1 MKLYALANTA
11 IAALV
16 VAACSNSGASRAS
29 GSAPDGGTA
38 GGSVSSGGG
47 SGKGP
52 DNDAAPS
59 PGDDAG
65 TGDPGAPAPSG
76 LEGGS
81 VPPDAS
87 VATIGHPSASVVA
100 DAVAAGLSSYHRNT
114 STGDIWC
121 TPCDGAPVMLAAASF
136 TGDTSADARLL
147 QQMRLLLG
155 GSNDPFGTGGY
166 SANDER
172 NATAMYAIAK
182 RTPRIWS
189 QLTSTEV
196 HEIDLIMEATLVA
209 DVYATADKTNASG
222 PPVTF
227 DGSTNSNRDWNP
239 NYREGMIGAVI
250 VGTEYFGGQAPTE
263 AMLAAYDHAAFTTEL
278 QKSGLA
284 NLYWTFSTYQTMPS
298 AGAPSP
304 QTVQQGIAGYA
315 MHGITLG
322 QLLDMYVYLASN
334 TFSANVSCGLNG
346 GAGIVVNS
354 VHAGTIVSGCSGLP
368 NVGAMGMELEFASSD
383 ANGARSDASYVRLG
397 TRADLFN
404 QLVVVVYGDWK
415 DTTASTAALKQLVV
429 GETDFF
435 YKAGQGYEDY
445 SHGTDEG
452 LFKCG
457 SSMDCT
463 LNQAIWTELL
473 APAHG
478 M

>member
-1 MKLYALANTA
+1 MKELLLAA
-11 IAALV
+11 V
-16 VAACSNSGASRAS
+16 VVLAAACSTGTGNTPGN
-29 GSAPDGGTA
+29 SAPDAATGLEA
-38 GGSVSSGGG
+38 SVVLQADASTDQGEGG
-47 SGKGP
+47 SGDGSFSGS
-52 DNDAAPS
+52 DAAGETGVVSS
-59 PGDDAG
+59 PDG
-65 TGDPGAPAPSG
+65 GAAVLG
-76 LEGGS
+76 HLGS
-81 VPPDAS
+81 
-87 VATIGHPSASVVA
+87 TVVA
-100 DAVAAGLSSYHRNT
+100 DAISTALSSYHRNT

-121 TPCDGAPVMLAAASF
+121 TPCDGAPVVLAAAAF

-155 GSNDPFGTGGY
+155 SSNDPFGTGGY

-196 HEIDLIMEATLVA
+196 HQIDLIMEATLVA
-209 DVYATADKTNASG
+209 DVYATADTTNASG

-250 VGTEYFGGQAPTE
+250 VGTEYFGGQVPTE
-263 AMLAAYDHAAFTTEL
+263 AMLAAYDHAAFTASL
-278 QKSGLA
+278 HSAGLY
-284 NLYWTFSTYQTMPS
+284 NLYWTFSTYMTSPG

-304 QTVQQGIAGYA
+304 QTVQQGITGYA

-322 QLLDMYVYLASN
+322 QLLSMYLYLATD
-334 TFSANVSCGLNG
+334 TFSAKVTCGLNAG
-346 GAGIVVNS
+346 GGILVGSVYAGKIV
-354 VHAGTIVSGCSGLP
+354 AGCSGLP
-368 NVGAMGMELEFASSD
+368 NVGASGMEKEFDSTD
-383 ANGARSDASYVRLG
+383 ANGARSDASYARLG
-397 TRADLFN
+397 LRADLLN
-404 QLVVVVYGDWK
+404 QLVVVVYGDWQV
-415 DTTASTAALKQLVV
+415 TSASNAALGLVATGV
-429 GETDFF
+429 GDFF
-435 YKAGQGYEDY
+435 YKATNGYEDY

-457 SSMDCT
+457 TSMDCP
-463 LNQAIWTELL
+463 LNQAIWTEML

>member
-16 VAACSNSGASRAS
+16 VAACSSNGASRAS
-29 GSAPDGGTA
+29 GSAPDGGA
-38 GGSVSSGGG
+38 ASGSVSSGGG

-52 DNDAAPS
+52 GNDAAGS

-65 TGDPGAPAPSG
+65 AGDAGVPAPSG
-76 LEGGS
+76 VEGGS
-81 VPPDAS
+81 SPPDAS

-121 TPCDGAPVMLAAASF
+121 TPCDGAPVMLAAASYS
-136 TGDTSADARLL
+136 GDTSADARLL

-250 VGTEYFGGQAPTE
+250 VGTEYFGGQVPTE

-304 QTVQQGIAGYA
+304 QTVQQGISGYA

>member
-1 MKLYALANTA
+1 VKLSALANTA

-16 VAACSNSGASRAS
+16 VAACSSNGASGAS
-29 GSAPDGGTA
+29 GSAPDGGTS
-38 GGSVSSGGG
+38 GGSASTGGA
-47 SGKGP
+47 SGKGAG
-52 DNDAAPS
+52 NDAGGG
-59 PGDDAG
+59 PGNDAG
-65 TGDPGAPAPSG
+65 SGDAGIPAQSG
-76 LEGGS
+76 VEGGS
-81 VPPDAS
+81 APPDAS
-87 VATIGHPSASVVA
+87 LATLGHPSASVVA
-100 DAVAAGLSSYHRNT
+100 DAVAAGLSSYHRNAN
-114 STGDIWC
+114 TGDIWC
-121 TPCDGAPVMLAAASF
+121 TPCDGAPVMLAAASLA
-136 TGDTSADARLL
+136 GDTSADARLL

-250 VGTEYFGGQAPTE
+250 VGTEYFGGQVPTE

-278 QKSGLA
+278 QKSGLG

-346 GAGIVVNS
+346 GAGVVVNS

-383 ANGARSDASYVRLG
+383 ANGDRSDASYVRLG

-415 DTTASTAALKQLVV
+415 DTTASAAALKQLVV

>member
-1 MKLYALANTA
+1 MKLSAVANAA
-11 IAALV
+11 IAAVV
-16 VAACSNSGASRAS
+16 VAACSNQGTSGASGRSQDAGAS
-29 GSAPDGGTA
+29 RGSPSADGAAAASPDM
-38 GGSVSSGGG
+38 
-47 SGKGP
+47 
-52 DNDAAPS
+52 DAAGPT
-59 PGDDAG
+59 GDDAG
-65 TGDPGAPAPSG
+65 EAASPAPNGPDATSITA
-76 LEGGS
+76 
-81 VPPDAS
+81 DAS
-87 VATIGHPSASVVA
+87 VATVGHPSASVVA
-100 DAVAAGLSSYHRNT
+100 DAVAAALSSYHRNAN
-114 STGDIWC
+114 SGDIWC
-121 TPCDGAPVMLAAASF
+121 TPCDGAPVMLAAASY

-147 QQMRLLLG
+147 QQIRILLSG
-155 GSNDPFGTGGY
+155 NNDPFGTGGY

-196 HEIDLIMEATLVA
+196 HKIDLIMEATLVA

-250 VGTEYFGGQAPTE
+250 VGTEYFGGQGPTE

-278 QKSGLA
+278 QSSGLA
-284 NLYWTFSTYQTMPS
+284 NLYWTFSTYQTMPTL
-298 AGAPSP
+298 GAPSP
-304 QTVQQGIAGYA
+304 QTVQQGVVGYA

-322 QLLDMYVYLASN
+322 QLLDMYVYLANN
-334 TFSANVSCGLNG
+334 TFSAKVSCGLNG
-346 GAGIVVNS
+346 GAGIVVS
-354 VHAGTIVSGCSGLP
+354 GVHAGTIVSGCSGLP
-368 NVGAMGMELEFASSD
+368 NVGALGMELEFDTSD
-383 ANGARSDASYVRLG
+383 ANGSRSDASYVRLG
-397 TRADLFN
+397 TRANLFN
-404 QLVVVVYGDWK
+404 QLVLVVYGDWK
-415 DTTASTAALKQLVV
+415 DTAASTAALKQLVV

-452 LFKCG
+452 LFKCS
-457 SSMDCT
+457 SSMDCP
-463 LNQAIWTELL
+463 LNQAIWTQLL